1 MLDLF
6 SGTGSVGKYF
16 KKLGFNVISVD
27 NEQKF
32 EPDICCDVLKWDYK
46 DMYPKGFFTV
56 IAAGVPCTEYSM
68 ALTTRPRD
76 MESADKLVEKTLEII
91 DYFEPPIWWIE
102 NPRNGRLKTRKMM
115 KELDF
120 LDVDYCQFS
129 DWGYQKPTRIWG
141 SPQIASLPDKFCDL
155 QTCDNMMDTIYGG
168 RKHFEQLGGNKMKF
182 STIEKYRIPTTLSG
196 RVLVE

>member
-1 MLDLF
+1 MLYFF

-16 KKLGFNVISVD
+16 KKSGFNVIPVD

-115 KELDF
+115 KDLYF
-120 LDVDYCQFS
+120 VDVDYCQFLTG
-129 DWGYQKPTRIWG
+129 DTRNPLGYGEVLKLRVYQT
-141 SPQIASLPDKFCDL
+141 KFV
-155 QTCDNMMDTIYGG
+155 IY
-168 RKHFEQLGGNKMKF
+168 KHVI
-182 STIEKYRIPTTLSG
+182 T
-196 RVLVE
+196 